1 MDEFPEIPTDPP
13 RPPRPRALVVENDL
27 ASRELLTRVLR
38 QKGLEAETAI
48 GAGQA
53 ERILSEAT
61 GRPYDLLLVDLNLE
75 PADGVDVLR
84 HVASLPAARRPGR
97 IVAIGDSL
105 TPFYARLSEV
115 KLEVELFQKP
125 VHIPSL
131 MKVVEGLG
139 KL

>member
-1 MDEFPEIPTDPP
+1 MNEISEIEVERA
-13 RPPRPRALVVENDL
+13 RPASPRALVVENDL
-27 ASRELLTRVLR
+27 SSRELLTRVLR
-38 QKGLEAETAI
+38 HKGVEAETAI

-75 PADGVDVLR
+75 PVDGVEVLR
-84 HVASLPAARRPGR
+84 HVASLPVGRRPGR

-115 KLEVELFQKP
+115 KLELELFQKP

-131 MKVVEGLG
+131 MKVVERLRAT
-139 KL
+139 